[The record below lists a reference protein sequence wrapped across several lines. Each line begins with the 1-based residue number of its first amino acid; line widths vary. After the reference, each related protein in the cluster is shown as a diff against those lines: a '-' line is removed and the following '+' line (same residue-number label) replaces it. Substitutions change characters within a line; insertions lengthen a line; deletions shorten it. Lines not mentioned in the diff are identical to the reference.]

1 MLGNE
6 NSATSED
13 QERYLEMA
21 MRLDSNDSEILER
34 NKNIWY
40 TYIWYRIYIIYQIIQ
55 TQNLSI
61 KAFNHLVRFVFFKS
75 YGTFLCRKQYGL
87 DETFIPVDYRYIEYF
102 RKSLENGPFRE
113 ELFYKIKYHESKR
126 DYLTPSLRPINH
138 LIQIDEKPNLDLI
151 EPKRELYK
159 ISVSFFR
166 IRKLYKIYWW

>member
-1 MLGNE
+1 M
-6 NSATSED
+6 
-13 QERYLEMA
+13 
-21 MRLDSNDSEILER
+21 
-34 NKNIWY
+34 
-40 TYIWYRIYIIYQIIQ
+40 
-55 TQNLSI
+55 
-61 KAFNHLVRFVFFKS
+61 VRFVFFKS

-166 IRKLYKIYWW
+166 IRKLYKIY